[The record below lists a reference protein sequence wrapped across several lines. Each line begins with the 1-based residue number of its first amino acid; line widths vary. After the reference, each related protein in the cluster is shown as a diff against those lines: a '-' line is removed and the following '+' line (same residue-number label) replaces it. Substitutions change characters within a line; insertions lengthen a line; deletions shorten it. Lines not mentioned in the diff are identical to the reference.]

1 MPRPLWILMANYL
14 QPVYSHVSRCSRQR
28 VQQLKNAKSHVFWIL
43 KKNVKNVRIV
53 SQVTVFNTQLPKV
66 STAVS
71 HQHQTSCS
79 EMWTQENA
87 T

>member
-1 MPRPLWILMANYL
+1 LD
-14 QPVYSHVSRCSRQR
+14 
-28 VQQLKNAKSHVFWIL
+28 FE
-43 KKNVKNVRIV
+43 KNVKNVRIV